1 MTIQVHLS
9 GAKGTRTASV
19 TPRPFQTRHIR
30 TGTADTTPL
39 PAITPDLP
47 KNETKPYAPNDP
59 TAVRVYRITPELRR
73 VKVFESY
80 RTDNFDERCQAHAD
94 ATGCLVQCHDAD
106 AFQSYRPTHP
116 IPNEDSP
123 PIMVNYKNK
132 LTLDL
137 KSVRFS
143 TYEIFIRFTQ
153 TRLRFSSNR
162 REQGRSLKTI
172 FRLTPDDLQVGRG
185 TRPLRLSETGT
196 PRPPGP

>member
-1 MTIQVHLS
+1 MRGCSTSAGEVSL
-9 GAKGTRTASV
+9 
-19 TPRPFQTRHIR
+19 PRPY
-30 TGTADTTPL
+30 L
-39 PAITPDLP
+39 VLYAISLI
-47 KNETKPYAPNDP
+47 
-59 TAVRVYRITPELRR
+59 VYFT
-73 VKVFESY
+73 
-80 RTDNFDERCQAHAD
+80 
-94 ATGCLVQCHDAD
+94 
-106 AFQSYRPTHP
+106 
-116 IPNEDSP
+116 
-123 PIMVNYKNK
+123 MVNYKNK

-196 PRPPGP
+196 ARPPGP